1 MLFPG
6 KSTGSWLID
15 DLVGLG
21 MPRTYKARHV
31 EVGSECRLKVL
42 PRTETTL
49 SSQQREVEAL
59 RSISHEAVPEVL
71 DFGVDQERDLVWT
84 AFAWFEAEP
93 LEDQLLTG
101 PIPWKDACALFRILA
116 DALSQIHSVG
126 LLHRDL
132 RPKNIL
138 VAPDP
143 SGSGTGAAWITG
155 FDYAMTQLQLE
166 RLSHAPFGDLAYLA
180 PEVLNDPTHHGVK
193 ADVYALGCL
202 MYEVLTA
209 EPAFPAAAFD
219 GERRDQ
225 AQRMLEWKTRSGVLD
240 PGEDCP
246 DWLRNMIAKCTD
258 PYPPR
263 RLPDVDT
270 LLGWLDGAEES
281 WRARPAAPVSVAPVP
296 PPVLLPTRPSIRPP
310 TRLPRAGQRPPRPQT
325 PDAPTLKPPPSSSPP
340 PPSPGGPQQA
350 PGTSLSAQYLMA
362 VALGVLLALGFSA
375 LIILFIELQ
384 KGSI

>member
-21 MPRTYKARHV
+21 MPRTYKARHL

-49 SSQQREVEAL
+49 SSQRREVEAL

-71 DFGVDQERDLVWT
+71 DSGVDQERELVWT
-84 AFAWFEAEP
+84 AFTWFEAEP
-93 LEDQLLTG
+93 LEDQLLAG
-101 PIPWKDACALFRILA
+101 PIPWRDACALFRILA
-116 DALSQIHSVG
+116 DAMSQIHSLG
-126 LLHRDL
+126 LLHRDI
-132 RPKNIL
+132 RPKNVL

-143 SGSGTGAAWITG
+143 TGAGAGSAWLIG
-155 FDYAMTQLQLE
+155 FDYAMTQQQLE

-180 PEVLNDPTHHGVK
+180 PEVLNDPTHHGAK

-225 AQRMLEWKTRSGVLD
+225 AQQMLEWKTRSGVLD

-281 WRARPAAPVSVAPVP
+281 WRPRPAAPAAPTLAP

-310 TRLPRAGQRPPRPQT
+310 NRLPRVGKLSPRPQQARAA
-325 PDAPTLKPPPSSSPP
+325 APEPRPPPLPP
-340 PPSPGGPQQA
+340 KPQ
-350 PGTSLSAQYLMA
+350 GTSLSAQYLMA